1 MDKLHLP
8 EKVALTGADHF
19 ILALER
25 HHKFND
31 PGGKM
36 CRYIFDVEGSLR
48 ANDLAKQ
55 INSHPLIQWVSRFS
69 IHESFF
75 VKKWNMSPVSHV
87 CVNELQTE
95 EEYPA
100 HIFNNNISK
109 SNGPLLYFDVL
120 HRKNNTTRLV
130 LSWHHLLMD
139 GYGAVLLMQ
148 SIAENKKLVI
158 PKPEKLKL
166 ERFSFFKAVK
176 AKFFVQWSAKGKI
189 SDLFSPSNTP
199 SNFQIRTLNFSKE
212 NSERRKEKAI
222 ASGARF
228 GSSPFFLSV
237 ILLTLKRTLESR
249 GQKEIGFWVPV
260 PQNDRKVGA
269 KWPLIGNHLSF
280 LFYRLFPNDLV
291 SIASAVKSI
300 NTQMVNQIK
309 EKMPRAYF
317 YLMHYLKMAPSPLYY
332 YWIRGPKGRTLSSFL
347 FTIASDHPKDFTTI
361 FGAKILN
368 ALSLPPNTYPPG
380 ITFAVTQ
387 FEQKTQVSIL
397 SYTDVISKDELDVL
411 EENIKQ
417 SLLE

>member
-1 MDKLHLP
+1 MAKLHLP

-31 PGGKM
+31 PGGNM
-36 CRYIFDVEGSLR
+36 CRYIFDVEGILR
-48 ANDLAKQ
+48 ASDLDKQ
-55 INSHPLIQWVSRFS
+55 INNHPLIQWVSRFS
-69 IHESFF
+69 IHETFF
-75 VKKWNMSPVSHV
+75 VKKWKMSPASHV
-87 CVNELQTE
+87 RVNETQTE

-100 HIFNNNISK
+100 YIFNNNISK
-109 SNGPLLYFDVL
+109 SKGPLLYFDVL
-120 HRKNNTTRLV
+120 HRNNSTRLV
-130 LSWHHLLMD
+130 FSWHHLLMD

-166 ERFSFFKAVK
+166 GRFSFFKAVK

-189 SDLFSPSNTP
+189 SDLFAPS
-199 SNFQIRTLNFSKE
+199 SKQSDFQIRTLNFSKE
-212 NSERRKEKAI
+212 SSEKMKEKAI

-237 ILLTLKRTLESR
+237 ILLALKRTLESR
-249 GQKEIGFWVPV
+249 GQKQIGFWVPV

-280 LFYRLFPNDLV
+280 LFYRLFPDDLA
-291 SIASAVKSI
+291 SIESAVKSI
-300 NTQMVNQIK
+300 NTQMVHQIK

-347 FTIASDHPKDFTTI
+347 FTIASEHPKDFTTI

-387 FEQKTQVSIL
+387 FEQKTQLSIL
-397 SYTDVISKDELDVL
+397 SYTDVISLDELNVL
-411 EENIKQ
+411 EETIKK